1 MITRY
6 INFLLLIGVALFSL
20 NAHSLQLGE
29 IIFKSNQNSSLDV
42 LIQVNL
48 SSEDKIDLLNPS
60 IASKEN
66 YDSQGI
72 ERTKI
77 HDDISL
83 SLSLTPEK
91 SNKASLRL
99 TSKMPVTE
107 SYLDLLI
114 QIESPS
120 GKILKE
126 YTVLLDPPPNV
137 SPRKKIQEKKE
148 VPVKKDIAKIKK
160 VEIKKIAKKKINK
173 KAEKKVSKNKKI
185 VIAKPGKT
193 LFQIAR
199 ENSFAGITTEQIVI
213 AIYQTNPNSFDG
225 NLNGL
230 IKGKQLKLP
239 LREYYKKL
247 SHLDARKILRQEN
260 IAWEKISQPKKTKK
274 LKKKKNKIVK
284 KKKDLDELSRLKK
297 ELEIANKK
305 LEEKEQVIKKIE
317 KSNQKLI
324 EPQDT
329 EIKPTKTIPD
339 PADSVNEIKDDVL
352 SEVIG
357 KQASEDDSNT
367 FTSSITD
374 QNQDIIQEIII
385 DDKEINKPIRPIFV
399 LSLVFLLALLLGLL
413 FIVRKKKQASNNYFS
428 SLSDAFE
435 TKESQYTP
443 TPRSEDGSDGFP
455 ATDGSAENPTS
466 QTEINSIE
474 PTEAN
479 ELDPDE
485 NKDDNPR

>member
-1 MITRY
+1 MITKY
-6 INFLLLIGVALFSL
+6 IKFLLVLGVTLFSL
-20 NAHSLQLGE
+20 NTHSLQLGE
-29 IIFKSNQNSSLDV
+29 IIFKSNQNSPLDV

-48 SSEDKIDLLNPS
+48 SGEDKIDLLNPS
-60 IASKEN
+60 IATKEN

-83 SLSLTPEK
+83 SLVSKK
-91 SNKASLRL
+91 SNTASLRL
-99 TSKMPVTE
+99 TSKIPVTE

-126 YTVLLDPPPNV
+126 YTVLLDPPSNI
-137 SPRKKIQEKKE
+137 SPRKKIPEKKE
-148 VPVKKDIAKIKK
+148 VKKEVLVKKDLAKIKK
-160 VEIKKIAKKKINK
+160 VETKKIAKKKISKKANK
-173 KAEKKVSKNKKI
+173 KKKI

-230 IKGKQLKLP
+230 LKGKRLTLP

-247 SHLDARKILRQEN
+247 SHLDARKILKQEN
-260 IAWEKISQPKKTKK
+260 IAWKNISQQKKPKIIKQT
-274 LKKKKNKIVK
+274 KNKIIK
-284 KKKDLDELSRLKK
+284 NKKDLDELSRLKK

-305 LEEKEQVIKKIE
+305 LAEKEQTIKKIE

-324 EPQDT
+324 KPQET
-329 EIKPTKTIPD
+329 EIKATETIPD
-339 PADSVNEIKDDVL
+339 SVNSLNKLKDEALNDLNKVTEKE
-352 SEVIG
+352 S
-357 KQASEDDSNT
+357 SEDTSNT
-367 FTSSITD
+367 FISSITD
-374 QNQDIIQEIII
+374 QDEDIIQEIII
-385 DDKEINKPIRPIFV
+385 DDEENNKPIKPIFV
-399 LSLVFLLALLLGLL
+399 LSLVFLLTLLLGLL
-413 FIVRKKKQASNNYFS
+413 FIVRKKKKQVSNDHFS
-428 SLSDAFE
+428 SLSNVMQQGEPEIDEPNFDASVIKDNAGRQ
-435 TKESQYTP
+435 TDIDGAES
-443 TPRSEDGSDGFP
+443 
-455 ATDGSAENPTS
+455 
-466 QTEINSIE
+466 
-474 PTEAN
+474 TEAN
-479 ELDPDE
+479 DLNSDI